1 MAYYHDEIT
10 QKSWEELKRI
20 RSLLSFVLIG
30 GWAVY
35 LYTKGLKSK
44 DIDVLLGFGELEKLK
59 EIYADVHKNE
69 RLLKY
74 EAVLGDIQVDVY
86 LPHYSNIGVPVEVLI
101 EQKKLVDGF
110 EVLDA
115 DYLMVLKI
123 FTYAQRKNSSK
134 GRKDFVDLVSLVNSG
149 VLDFSKVRSITREYK
164 FDKELKAF
172 LHEFNATT
180 EVKELDLNPYKLS
193 KLKKSL

>member
-1 MAYYHDEIT
+1 MYYHDEIT

-20 RSLLSFVLIG
+20 KSLLNFVLIG
-30 GWAVY
+30 GWGVY

-44 DIDVLLGFGELEKLK
+44 DIDIILDFGELEKLR

-74 EAVLGDIQVDVY
+74 EAVLGEVQVDVY
-86 LPHYSNIGVPVEVLI
+86 LPHYSNIGIPVEVLI
-101 EQKKLVDGF
+101 EQKNLVDGF

-115 DYLMVLKI
+115 NYLMVLKI
-123 FTYAQRKNSSK
+123 FTYAQRKDSSK

-149 VLDFSKVRSITREYK
+149 VLDFDKVKSIAREYK
-164 FDKELKAF
+164 FDKESKAF
-172 LHEFNATT
+172 LQEFNTTT

-193 KLKKSL
+193 KLKKTL